1 MKNRHLLKD
10 LYLLEDCD
18 LEIYSLQLEMY
29 KQIIE
34 RNTSIKLG
42 KSYIVWFSHNNNSY
56 RIIETKDRKYYVN
69 LMINERINNLAA

>member
-1 MKNRHLLKD
+1 
-10 LYLLEDCD
+10 
-18 LEIYSLQLEMY
+18 MY

-56 RIIETKDRKYYVN
+56 RIIETKDRTYYVN
-69 LMINERINNLAA
+69 LIINERINKLAA